1 MGKQA
6 FEHYDFT
13 SPWNIQV
20 GIYQKSW
27 FGKKEV
33 DLKKSGSDVSGW
45 EIMRHKDKGEIP
57 DLRWRMYTYPL
68 EYRNNV
74 IKAKI

>member
-1 MGKQA
+1 MGKKA

-33 DLKKSGSDVSGW
+33 DLKKSGSDLSSW
-45 EIMRHKDKGEIP
+45 EIMRHKKDGEVPSFLARVDFDYI
-57 DLRWRMYTYPL
+57 
-68 EYRNNV
+68 EYDN
-74 IKAKI
+74 KLDMPK